1 MAIPEITPEILGELL
16 MHFMF
21 EVLSVCNLIGINP
34 FDQPAV
40 EGGKIITKNLLIR
53 GIISC

>member
-1 MAIPEITPEILGELL
+1 
-16 MHFMF
+16 MHFMI
-21 EVLSVCNLIGINP
+21 EVPSVCNLIGITP

-40 EGGKIITKNLLIR
+40 ERGKIITKNLLIR